1 MNKKFAA
8 LISWVLFAA
17 TIAVNALANILPING
32 LNTGQVSGMY
42 PNRFVPDGRTF
53 AIWSI
58 IYLWLLA
65 FVVYATVLA
74 YRRSQTGDGNEKLV
88 QSISPL
94 FWLTCLFNA
103 TWILAWHYLQVGL
116 SLVIMLALLV
126 TLLAIFRQTVLQKP
140 SISQA
145 GSLLVVVPFT
155 IYFAWI
161 CVATIANT
169 TALLVNMQWNGWGIA
184 PAVWSIIMIAIASL
198 LALFITWR
206 HKQTAFALVVAW
218 ALWGIYRGQ
227 ASPVNTAA
235 MAGMLACVAVAGIRL
250 VRR

>member
-1 MNKKFAA
+1 MNKRFAA
-8 LISWVLFAA
+8 LISWLLFAA

-42 PNRFVPDGRTF
+42 PNSFVPDGRTF

-65 FVVYATVLA
+65 FVAYTSVLA
-74 YRRSQTGDGNEKLV
+74 FKSKATEANRQLV

-126 TLLAIFRQTVLQKP
+126 TLLAIFRQTVLAKP
-140 SISQA
+140 AITTA
-145 GSLLVVVPFT
+145 AKLLVVVPFT

-169 TALLVNMQWNGWGIA
+169 TALLVDTKWNGWGVE
-184 PAVWSIIMIAIASL
+184 PAVWSIVMMAIATL
-198 LALFITWR
+198 LAIFITWR
-206 HKQTAFALVVAW
+206 HRQMAFALVVAW

-227 ASPVNTAA
+227 AAPVTTAA
-235 MAGMLACVAVAGIRL
+235 IAGMSACLAVAAIRL